1 MKQRELVPKRRFVGF
16 KDEWE
21 FFQLDEVLY
30 VNSGRD
36 YKYLNKGN
44 IPVYGTGGLMLSVD
58 DKLSEIDGIG
68 IGRKGTIDKP
78 QYLKAPFWTVDTL
91 FFMTPSPKTNLDFM
105 FSKSQIIDWRKMD
118 ESTGVPSLSKV
129 NIEKIP
135 LYVPKYKEQ
144 QKIGQFFKHFDE
156 MITLEQRKIDK
167 TKALK
172 SAYLAEMFPAEGERV
187 PKRRFAEFKD
197 VWKKMQLGDVLCV
210 NSGKDYKH
218 LNQGNIPVYG
228 TGGLMLY
235 VDDKLSN
242 VDGIGIG
249 RKGTLDRPQYLKA
262 PFWTVD
268 TLYFLT
274 SIHKVDL
281 YFMYVKT
288 QTIDWKKKDE
298 SSGVPSL
305 SKNSIEKTTIY
316 LPCIKEQH
324 KLGAFFKKIDA
335 TILNHQRK
343 LDKLKATKQAYLH
356 EMFV

>member
-1 MKQRELVPKRRFVGF
+1 MKNLNFLPKEYVEKYSNYKIIPEDIVLGLNRPIINNRLKIAQVPKELKKSLLYQRAGKV
-16 KDEWE
+16 E
-21 FFQLDEVLY
+21 F
-30 VNSGRD
+30 
-36 YKYLNKGN
+36 
-44 IPVYGTGGLMLSVD
+44 
-58 DKLSEIDGIG
+58 
-68 IGRKGTIDKP
+68 
-78 QYLKAPFWTVDTL
+78 LKAIDIDFTYHLLGNEIYKFVLKEAVGSDQPFISTTILKDWDL
-91 FFMTPSPKTNLDFM
+91 SIPKT
-105 FSKSQIIDWRKMD
+105 
-118 ESTGVPSLSKV
+118 E
-129 NIEKIP
+129 
-135 LYVPKYKEQ
+135 KEQ
-144 QKIGQFFKHFDE
+144 QKIGQFFKLLDE

-172 SAYLAEMFPAEGERV
+172 SSYLAEMFPAEGERV

-316 LPCIKEQH
+316 LPCIKEQQ

-335 TILNHQRK
+335 TIINHQRK

-356 EMFV
+356 QMFV